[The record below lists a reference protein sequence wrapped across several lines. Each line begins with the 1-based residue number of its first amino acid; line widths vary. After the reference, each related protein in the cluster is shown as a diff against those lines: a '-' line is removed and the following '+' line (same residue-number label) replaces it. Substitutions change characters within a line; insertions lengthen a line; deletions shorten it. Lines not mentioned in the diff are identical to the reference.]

1 LLNPLAQSL
10 LLNPFQETRTMS
22 NHARNSTLKLVL
34 VAAALFVSAIATSSP
49 AHAGRGHFRQDT
61 RNCVPE
67 IDAGTA
73 SSAIALAVGGLAL
86 LRDRSR
92 RR

>member
-1 LLNPLAQSL
+1 MPK
-10 LLNPFQETRTMS
+10 
-22 NHARNSTLKLVL
+22 HARTRTLKLAF
-34 VAAALFVSAIATSSP
+34 VAAALFVSAIATSST
-49 AHAGRGHFRQDT
+49 AHAGLFDQGGT

-67 IDAGTA
+67 IDASVA

-92 RR
+92 R

>member
-1 LLNPLAQSL
+1 
-10 LLNPFQETRTMS
+10 MS
-22 NHARNSTLKLVL
+22 NHARNHTLKLVL
-34 VAAALFVSAIATSSP
+34 VAAALFVSATASP
-49 AHAGRGHFRQDT
+49 AHAGGFRQD

-67 IDAGTA
+67 IDASVA

-86 LRDRSR
+86 LRDRYR